1 MDARNITVLAI
12 DDQPD
17 NLLSLEAVLS
27 DVLPDAVFLCAE
39 DGPTGIEM
47 AKNCDPDVILL
58 DIIMPDMDGFDVCAA
73 LKRIYRT
80 QTIPILF
87 LTALQTSRE
96 IRQQALMAGAEGFL
110 TKPLDDVELTAQI
123 LTMAQIKKGNMLA
136 REQRDQ
142 LRKMVD
148 ARTSSLQQEIEHRK
162 EAEKKLQASHQL
174 MSFII
179 EHMRSAVA
187 VLDRNLHFIYLS
199 QQFLHDYD
207 VQEKNAIGKHHY
219 DVFPD
224 LPKKW
229 RLVHKKCLAGAI
241 IRAEDD
247 PYIRADGRQEWTRW
261 ECRPWHTDQGDIG
274 GIVIYTEMITERKNA
289 EQALM
294 ESEKR
299 FKTLVEQA
307 PLGIALTDSVTGEIY
322 QTNAKY
328 REIVGRPELSPESH
342 ETWMSHTHPEDIAG
356 DLDNTA
362 RLTSGAIS
370 SFSMNKRYVRP
381 DGTLVW
387 VDIKVTPTTLAGY
400 KNPCLICM
408 VEDISERKQKEE
420 EILYLNTHDVLTGL
434 YNRYYFDAQ
443 IKQLSLEQQLPFSL
457 IIGDINGLKL
467 VNDAFG
473 QMKGDELLREV
484 ARLLQNCCRPED
496 IVARIGGDEFGILLP
511 NTSADQVNIV
521 LDHMYA
527 VCSTHKSSYGAR
539 AMFGSESASLSISL
553 GCGTKSLAEETVAD
567 VFKSAE
573 EHMYRRKLLEQR
585 SLHSSILASIQAT
598 MHEKSH
604 ETHDHSQR
612 LARLTQYVGE
622 SLRLENALLQDLSL
636 LSSLHDIGKIV
647 IGDHIL
653 VKPGELTEE
662 EWHEMKKHPEVGY
675 RIAKA
680 SPDISHIAEG
690 ILCHH
695 ERWDGTG
702 YPRGLAGEEIPLL
715 SRILAVVDSFDAM
728 THERPYRP
736 ALTSQEALNE
746 IKMNAG
752 TQFDPEIAIEFVRL
766 YRTKP
771 ELF

>member
-356 DLDNTA
+356 DLDNTV

-443 IKQLSLEQQLPFSL
+443 IK
-457 IIGDINGLKL
+457 IG
-467 VNDAFG
+467 
-473 QMKGDELLREV
+473 
-484 ARLLQNCCRPED
+484 
-496 IVARIGGDEFGILLP
+496 
-511 NTSADQVNIV
+511 
-521 LDHMYA
+521 
-527 VCSTHKSSYGAR
+527 R
-539 AMFGSESASLSISL
+539 AH
-553 GCGTKSLAEETVAD
+553 V
-567 VFKSAE
+567 
-573 EHMYRRKLLEQR
+573 
-585 SLHSSILASIQAT
+585 
-598 MHEKSH
+598 
-604 ETHDHSQR
+604 
-612 LARLTQYVGE
+612 
-622 SLRLENALLQDLSL
+622 
-636 LSSLHDIGKIV
+636 
-647 IGDHIL
+647 
-653 VKPGELTEE
+653 
-662 EWHEMKKHPEVGY
+662 
-675 RIAKA
+675 
-680 SPDISHIAEG
+680 
-690 ILCHH
+690 
-695 ERWDGTG
+695 
-702 YPRGLAGEEIPLL
+702 
-715 SRILAVVDSFDAM
+715 
-728 THERPYRP
+728 
-736 ALTSQEALNE
+736 
-746 IKMNAG
+746 
-752 TQFDPEIAIEFVRL
+752 
-766 YRTKP
+766 
-771 ELF
+771 